1 MGGKQNAIVVLLAVL
16 FLGGC
21 AATGIPAQE
30 FTAEAIETVE
40 ANNTVQND
48 YGMSPLE
55 LGALILLAGW
65 AIPSPLEMLGGFG
78 SFVLTLFGRK

>member
-1 MGGKQNAIVVLLAVL
+1 MMRVLAVIIIL
-16 FLGGC
+16 IVLGGC

-65 AIPSPLEMLGGFG
+65 AIPSPLEMIGGFG
-78 SFVLTLFGRK
+78 HFILTLFGKK